1 MLLGLRSGYFN
12 MQAELKFNL
21 DEPDD
26 IQAHFRCVKA
36 LDMALCLWDLDR
48 FIANKNAYSENPD
61 ISIEELRTEFN
72 ALLEKYDL
80 SFESL
85 IS

>member
-1 MLLGLRSGYFN
+1 

-26 IQAHFRCVKA
+26 IQAHFRCIKA
-36 LDMALCLWDLDR
+36 LDMALCLWDLNR
-48 FIANKNAYSENPD
+48 FIINKDSYSESPD
-61 ISIEELRTEFN
+61 ISIEVLRTEFN
-72 ALLEKYDL
+72 DLLEKHNLD
-80 SFESL
+80 FETL

>member
-1 MLLGLRSGYFN
+1 

-36 LDMALCLWDLDR
+36 LDMALCLWDLNR
-48 FIANKNAYSENPD
+48 FIINKDSYSESPD
-61 ISIEELRTEFN
+61 ISIEVLRTEFN
-72 ALLEKYDL
+72 DLLEKHNLD
-80 SFESL
+80 FETL

>member
-1 MLLGLRSGYFN
+1 

-26 IQAHFRCVKA
+26 IQAHFRCIKA
-36 LDMALCLWDLDR
+36 LDMVLCLWDLNR
-48 FIANKNAYSENPD
+48 FIINKDSYSESPD
-61 ISIEELRTEFN
+61 ISIEVLRTEFN
-72 ALLEKYDL
+72 DLLEKHNLD
-80 SFESL
+80 FETL